1 MPVKRE
7 VLQSVL
13 ESSFPEA
20 DIKINALTGDD
31 DHWEVIVK
39 SSLFNGKSRIEQH
52 RLVGDA
58 VKELNIHALSIKTS
72 I

>member
-13 ESSFPEA
+13 ESRFPEA
-20 DIKINALTGDD
+20 EIKINALTGDD

-39 SSLFNGKSRIEQH
+39 SNLFSGKSRIEQH

-58 VKELNIHALSIKTS
+58 VKELNIHALSIKTL